1 MKIAGNQ
8 WQITFFL
15 KGGTPRFMTS
25 VLKGERK
32 TKAVVGMG
40 LENV

>member
-8 WQITFFL
+8 WQTTFFI
-15 KGGTPRFMTS
+15 KGGTPYFMTS
-25 VLKGERK
+25 VLKGERR
-32 TKAVVGMG
+32 TKAVVGTG